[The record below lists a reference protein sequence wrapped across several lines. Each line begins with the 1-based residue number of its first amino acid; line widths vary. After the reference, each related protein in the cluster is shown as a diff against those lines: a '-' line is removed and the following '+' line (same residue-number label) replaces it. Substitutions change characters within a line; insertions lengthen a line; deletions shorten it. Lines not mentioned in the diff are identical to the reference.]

1 MEPKINLSFD
11 RFTNNLKKPIRCMQ
25 YKEAYVMDYDTAI
38 ELSETQED
46 VFWTAKEIAVEKDV
60 HDIMVNMTEAERH
73 GVITVLKLFTK
84 YEIEAGDSWWG
95 RKVQDMF
102 PRPCIMRMANCFS
115 FIETNVH
122 APFYNKLNEAL
133 HINTEEFYMSYKDD
147 KTLDD
152 RMQFI
157 RNIMKTDD
165 PMIATALFAMI
176 EGVVLYSSFAFLKH
190 FQSKGKN
197 KLLNVVRG
205 INFSVRDEACLQKG
219 TEVLTDSGWKKIETV
234 SLDDKVCQYNTN
246 DKTYS
251 YTKPSKLH
259 HTIDTISYEINGDN
273 IHQVVTGDHRIITD
287 SGEILAQEMT
297 GQENIL
303 LSASENDGDDV
314 FGDEDMICIDMIISG
329 SLPIIWLYDKLPYVS
344 KKWAR
349 EATEY
354 YLLSKKIKN

>member
-25 YKEAYVMDYDTAI
+25 YKEAYVMDYDPAI

-95 RKVQDMF
+95 RKVQEMF

-205 INFSVRDEACLQKG
+205 INFSVRDEQVHLLGDVFLYKTVYDELKQNSIDLDAFEKAIKQNQELIIQAAKEIYAHEEYVVDMIFESG
-219 TEVLTDSGWKKIETV
+219 SIEGITEKQMKNFIQSRINEILNM
-234 SLDDKVCQYNTN
+234 LDIKPIFKVTYNPIADWFYDGINSYQLHDFFTGIGNQYNR
-246 DKTYS
+246 DWDES
-251 YTKPSKLH
+251 RFVWV
-259 HTIDTISYEINGDN
+259 
-273 IHQVVTGDHRIITD
+273 Q
-287 SGEILAQEMT
+287 GELE
-297 GQENIL
+297 
-303 LSASENDGDDV
+303 
-314 FGDEDMICIDMIISG
+314 
-329 SLPIIWLYDKLPYVS
+329 
-344 KKWAR
+344 
-349 EATEY
+349 
-354 YLLSKKIKN
+354 